1 MDFSA
6 FFYLTYILPAN
17 YIIMVGGYMKGE
29 NVLDL
34 FIQMDEMKLK
44 ASLQDI
50 SDNYSVSTR
59 TAKDYIRTIRNVLAE
74 KESKDKS
81 LIYDRDIRKYMI
93 K

>member
-1 MDFSA
+1 
-6 FFYLTYILPAN
+6 
-17 YIIMVGGYMKGE
+17 MVGGYMKGE